1 VRLFSR
7 GQADDDGS
15 GALDKVEVKTLIAEL
30 GFQNVTDNYLE
41 GVWGI
46 FDVDGDGVRDL
57 EEVQEMME
65 VLQREKASVLWVKQ
79 DAESDDY

>member
-1 VRLFSR
+1 M
-7 GQADDDGS
+7 
-15 GALDKVEVKTLIAEL
+15 KTLIAEL

-46 FDVDGDGVRDL
+46 FDVDGDGVLDL

-65 VLQREKASVLWVKQ
+65 VLQREKASGLWVKQ